1 MLRAT
6 FTTLSGVTI
15 ETSLDRSAS
24 LRDAQHILCGALGR
38 SDGFEV
44 GVVTDG
50 KVFTRA
56 DDRPFRTV
64 PDGATITVVFKRMKL
79 HVVRRGF

>member
-6 FTTLSGVTI
+6 FVTLSGVTI

-24 LRDAQHILCGALGR
+24 LRDAQHILCGAFGH
-38 SDGFEV
+38 DGFEV
-44 GVVTDG
+44 GVVMDG

-64 PDGATITVVFKRMKL
+64 PDGATITVVFKKKRL
-79 HVVRRGF
+79 HIVRRGF